1 MFTPS
6 EDELHRRSRRSTL
19 LSQHELAFSI
29 AFYAT
34 GGPIQWV
41 NGCFRAWRVEQAK
54 SPGAPWSGRSIV
66 VVWLN
71 PFGGPSA
78 AECRRGGVP
87 WGWANRRG
95 NDWVGMFEAQGED
108 AVVTGEVGA
117 SRTGSVPPIRSY
129 SGSRPVSSRAGSPV
143 YCAPSGGF
151 PGTPTASLAHGPAQP
166 NVLRAPSC
174 SCDCRAPSCDRHRCP
189 AIRPR
194 HDHGYPRPGLSGD
207 KGTLMSDD
215 PRHRV
220 GIESAS
226 LPCHPATP

>member
-19 LSQHELAFSI
+19 LSQHELTFSI

-129 SGSRPVSSRAGSPV
+129 SGSRPVSSRAESPDTAHRRAASPALQPLLSHTARLNRMSSV
-143 YCAPSGGF
+143 LLHVHATAVLRHAIGIAALPSGRAMIMDILD
-151 PGTPTASLAHGPAQP
+151 PVCQGT
-166 NVLRAPSC
+166 RE
-174 SCDCRAPSCDRHRCP
+174 R
-189 AIRPR
+189 
-194 HDHGYPRPGLSGD
+194 
-207 KGTLMSDD
+207 
-215 PRHRV
+215 
-220 GIESAS
+220 
-226 LPCHPATP
+226 